1 MKKIL
6 EKKNTVGKREEHS
19 SQNIIGK
26 HSKIAEKIL
35 KAVGGGGEGTSK
47 NKRYLTCR
55 KHRFKHQ

>member
-6 EKKNTVGKREEHS
+6 EKKKNTVGKREEHS

-35 KAVGGGGEGTSK
+35 KAVGGGEGTSK

-55 KHRFKHQ
+55 KYRFKHQ